1 MKYIISVLLKNQVFV
16 PVGYATAESI
26 DDLADKFGFYRESS
40 SPTGFLLKIGK
51 RYVPIQ
57 AKVMGH
63 PELSDNHQLKMAV
76 IGTKN
81 LAYR

>member
-1 MKYIISVLLKNQVFV
+1 MKYIISVLLKNQVFWAI
-16 PVGYATAESI
+16 GYATAESI

-51 RYVPIQ
+51 KYVPIQ
-57 AKVMGH
+57 AKVIGH

-76 IGTKN
+76 IDIKDV
-81 LAYR
+81 AYR